1 MIVVNEYLLLI
12 LIVHACMIS
21 YCFPSIRMT
30 VNQDIPLT
38 NPVCVS
44 PSIYGPSAK
53 TRVRNLQYGARN
65 ELSKIIIS
73 LYLEIKRAKTMFEIF
88 GGPYCRI

>member
-1 MIVVNEYLLLI
+1 MVNEYLLLI

-38 NPVCVS
+38 NPVRVF
-44 PSIYGPSAK
+44 PIDLWPKRKDKGP
-53 TRVRNLQYGARN
+53 
-65 ELSKIIIS
+65 
-73 LYLEIKRAKTMFEIF
+73 
-88 GGPYCRI
+88 